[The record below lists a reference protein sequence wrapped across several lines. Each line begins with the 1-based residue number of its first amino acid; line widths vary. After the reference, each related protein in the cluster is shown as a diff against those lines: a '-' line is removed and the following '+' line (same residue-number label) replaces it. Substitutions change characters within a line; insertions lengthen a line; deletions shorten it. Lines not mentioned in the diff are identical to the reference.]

1 MLSLLANIFGSGEV
15 VKKGL
20 DLIDEA
26 WTSDEEK
33 AENVERIMNAKVDSK
48 VKLLQAYAPFK
59 LAQRYIAFTFTAIFA
74 FIMLNGVL
82 GSLYGVIDVEA
93 VERAK
98 SFADEMWLGE
108 IMLAIVAFYFGSG
121 AIDSIKGKK

>member
-1 MLSLLANIFGSGEV
+1 MIGLLANIFGSPAV

-20 DLIDEA
+20 ELIDEA
-26 WTSDEEK
+26 WTSDEED
-33 AENVERIMNAKVDSK
+33 AENKAKIIDAKTDSK
-48 VKLLQAYAPFK
+48 TRLLQAYAPFK

-82 GSLYGVIDVEA
+82 GAMYGVIDIEA

-98 SFADEMWLGE
+98 DFANSMFLGE
-108 IMLAIVAFYFGSG
+108 IMLAVVAFYFGGG
-121 AIDSIKGKK
+121 ALDSWKVKK